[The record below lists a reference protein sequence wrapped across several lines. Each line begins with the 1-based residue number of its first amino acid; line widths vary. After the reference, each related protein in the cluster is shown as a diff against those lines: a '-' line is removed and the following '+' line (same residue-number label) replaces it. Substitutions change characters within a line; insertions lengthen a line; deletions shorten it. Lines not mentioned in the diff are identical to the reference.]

1 MGALE
6 RRLSGLPVY
15 RNVESGENEKRG
27 WEGTKE
33 NRHRYILGFGVAL

>member
-15 RNVESGENEKRG
+15 RNVESGQEEKKADNAQKEDIPDYMGLTG
-27 WEGTKE
+27 WS
-33 NRHRYILGFGVAL
+33 